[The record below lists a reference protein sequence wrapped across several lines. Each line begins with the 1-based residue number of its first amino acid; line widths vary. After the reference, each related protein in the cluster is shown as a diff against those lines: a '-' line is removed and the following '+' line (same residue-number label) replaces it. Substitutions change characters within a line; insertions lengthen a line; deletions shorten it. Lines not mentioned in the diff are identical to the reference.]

1 MKYGYWLAN
10 ACTAMNLVCGMISLE
25 FAARGRFVGAT
36 LAVLAG
42 MVFDALDGKIARLF
56 STTGSAFG
64 KELDSLCDVVTFGA
78 APAFLLFQVL
88 APRLRWLAALVALA
102 FAVCGAMRLARFNTN
117 VAIPGKGFTG
127 MPITGA
133 GGMLAVVCLRPK
145 LLTPYGLLAF
155 AGLLAFLMV
164 STLKYPDFK
173 AVHLPKENGRRLI
186 LLGSLLGLAGLWSR
200 FGSVELAIVPLL
212 LYTASGPFYTYYSK
226 KAEGQA

>member
-1 MKYGYWLAN
+1 MKNVIPCLFTSGNLGFGVLSMIMTLHGLYTWAGVCILLAMVCD
-10 ACTAMNLVCGMISLE
+10 ACDGRS
-25 FAARGRFVGAT
+25 ARALGV
-36 LAVLAG
+36 AG
-42 MVFDALDGKIARLF
+42 D
-56 STTGSAFG
+56 FG

-88 APRLRWLAALVALA
+88 APRLRWLAAGVALT